1 MKRRSRAA
9 LALVLAA
16 VLGLTACAGPP
27 VQNAQPETEQAA
39 ALDILPYAN
48 GAGSDV
54 RNLTLY
60 FGYGQENCLVPVSRQ
75 VEVSADERVEKALI
89 EEMIKGP
96 AQSDSLDLTPL
107 INPETQV
114 VSVSNRSGYL
124 FITLSQE
131 FLNTPVEI
139 PQGMEED
146 ASWQE
151 QVNRVRRLSVDALV
165 NAITELGAYTHI
177 YLLVDDGSGQGV
189 RILREQVGYLVNG
202 QLPLEPMVRNANIIL
217 TPYSLVQLVMEAM
230 SARQWQ
236 SMSRYVAWD
245 GAAQDLSS
253 KLLQQTVLQYHVDG
267 EHVSEDGQSAVV
279 TLSVTLK
286 NADGVE
292 TQTTAPLRCRRVSGV
307 WKLEQSA
314 LAHLGWQ

>member
-1 MKRRSRAA
+1 M
-9 LALVLAA
+9 
-16 VLGLTACAGPP
+16 
-27 VQNAQPETEQAA
+27 
-39 ALDILPYAN
+39 
-48 GAGSDV
+48 
-54 RNLTLY
+54 
-60 FGYGQENCLVPVSRQ
+60 
-75 VEVSADERVEKALI
+75 
-89 EEMIKGP
+89 
-96 AQSDSLDLTPL
+96 
-107 INPETQV
+107 
-114 VSVSNRSGYL
+114 
-124 FITLSQE
+124 
-131 FLNTPVEI
+131 
-139 PQGMEED
+139 
-146 ASWQE
+146 
-151 QVNRVRRLSVDALV
+151 DALV
-165 NAITELGAYTHI
+165 NAITELGTYTHI

-267 EHVSEDGQSAVV
+267 EQVSEDGQSAVV

-292 TQTTAPLRCRRVSGV
+292 TQTTAPLRCRPGVGRVEARAERPGPSGLAVKRGEPIFEKDQPRNLSGV
-307 WKLEQSA
+307 DAVSVSDRL
-314 LAHLGWQ
+314 